1 MFLGLL
7 FLFFGIAIGKF
18 KWYWLISGYNTAS
31 KKDKQKIDIEN
42 IGKSLTKMSYMVAIV
57 NLFGA
62 FLVFFFKISI
72 LIFVFLTLVIIF
84 YFVWHVQKF
93 DRSSNS
99 KTGKI
104 ILIVVMIIILLIN
117 VPLFS
122 MTYKTTNVE
131 FTKDSLRIIGTY
143 GRTIPK
149 ENINEIKLVDNIPE
163 IKMRTNGIGLGKIQ
177 KGNFK
182 LDGINKGV
190 LFLENDNGPYIQ
202 ISTNIYTVFI
212 NYKYDSKTLE
222 LFNELENEFKLK

>member
-1 MFLGLL
+1 M
-7 FLFFGIAIGKF
+7 
-18 KWYWLISGYNTAS
+18 
-31 KKDKQKIDIEN
+31 DIEN

-84 YFVWHVQKF
+84 YFVWQVKKF

-99 KTGKI
+99 KAGKI

-117 VPLFS
+117 IPIFS
-122 MTYKTTNVE
+122 MAYKTTNVE

-149 ENINEIKLVDNIPE
+149 ENINEIRLVDNIPE

-182 LDGINKGV
+182 LDGISKGV

-202 ISTNIYTVFI
+202 ISTNVYTVFI
-212 NYKYDSKTLE
+212 NYTDDTKTLE
-222 LFNELENEFKLK
+222 LFNELDNDFKLK